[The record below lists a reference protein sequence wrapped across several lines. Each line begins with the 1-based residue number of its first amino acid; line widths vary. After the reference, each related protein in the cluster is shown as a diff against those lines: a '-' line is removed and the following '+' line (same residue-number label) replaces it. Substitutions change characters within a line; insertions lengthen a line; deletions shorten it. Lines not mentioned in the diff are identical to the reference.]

1 MRQLSEEEMN
11 ILKQMPANVSGVDD
25 ATNDT
30 VDTKDEQRFHDGM
43 AQDVTPAV
51 TPVEN
56 TDHEK
61 LVGMIGKKVGYKQNE
76 ETRSKVMQ
84 EEAAT
89 HGIQIGANIY
99 ENADIRDGWQVV
111 DRRLF
116 GERDIYYPA
125 DWEFRIRPAT
135 VEAIRNWSTIDDEQ
149 PNTVDDVFNEIVK
162 SCFSIKTPQGL
173 LPWGNLRSWDRF
185 FVLLLIRQ
193 YTFAMGESKIQY
205 TEECPECDNDVQFVL
220 DSTTLQYDLPDPEV
234 MRYYDRETCTWMVD
248 PVEYDVNGDVVTL
261 YLPTLEKDAN
271 IKAWI
276 IDKLQ
281 KQPNKKLDS
290 VFIKFLPWMANKI
303 SKNLDVASR
312 QIKELEMKFKSFDTE
327 MFTFMNDVITN
338 IMVTPSTKLT
348 TKCPT
353 CGEEVTTNIRF
364 PNGVSELLNVKR
376 TGKKFGKK

>member
-1 MRQLSEEEMN
+1 MREISEEEKD
-11 ILKQMPANVSGVDD
+11 ILRQMPANVSGVEEHSNENKQENVNEDK
-25 ATNDT
+25 AIVPETPQ
-30 VDTKDEQRFHDGM
+30 EQSDR
-43 AQDVTPAV
+43 
-51 TPVEN
+51 
-56 TDHEK
+56 EK
-61 LVGMIGKKVGYKQNE
+61 LMGMIGKKVGYKQAE

-84 EEAAT
+84 NEAAA

-99 ENADIRDGWQVV
+99 DNAEIRDGWQVV

-116 GERDIYYPA
+116 GERNIYYPS

-135 VEAIRNWSTIDDEQ
+135 VEAIRNWSTIDDEN
-149 PNTVDDVFNEIVK
+149 PNVVDDVFNEIIK

-193 YTFAMGESKIQY
+193 YTFVNGESKIQY
-205 TEECPECDNDVQFVL
+205 TEDCPECDNAVEFVL

-234 MRYYDRETCTWMVD
+234 MRYYDQESCTWMVD
-248 PVEYDVNGDVVTL
+248 PAEYDVEGEPFTL

-276 IDKLQ
+276 IDRLQ
-281 KQPNKKLDS
+281 NNKKVDN

-303 SKNLDVASR
+303 SKNTDVASR
-312 QIKELEMKFKSFDTE
+312 QIKELEMRFKALDAE

-338 IMVTPSTKLT
+338 VLVTPSTKIT
-348 TKCPT
+348 VKCPT
-353 CGEEVTTNIRF
+353 CGEEVTTAIRF
-364 PNGVSELLNVKR
+364 PNGVSELFNIKR